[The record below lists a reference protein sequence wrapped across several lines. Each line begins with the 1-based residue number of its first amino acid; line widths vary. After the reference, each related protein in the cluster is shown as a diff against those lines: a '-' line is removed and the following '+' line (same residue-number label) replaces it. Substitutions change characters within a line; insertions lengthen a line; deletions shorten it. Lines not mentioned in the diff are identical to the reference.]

1 MDLRAIETQIRDLPL
16 GKQVYVE
23 VASPPYGNYTGYHAN
38 LTRAEAVALAIE
50 VARCD
55 APDEVALEVDEQGD
69 LLMSINEV
77 KQ

>member
-1 MDLRAIETQIRDLPL
+1 MDLKAIECQIRDLPV

-23 VASPPYGNYTGYHAN
+23 VASPPNGNYTGYHAN
-38 LTRAEAVALAIE
+38 LTRAKAVTLALE

-55 APDEVALEVDEQGD
+55 APDEVALEVDETGD
-69 LLMSINEV
+69 MLIVIREV